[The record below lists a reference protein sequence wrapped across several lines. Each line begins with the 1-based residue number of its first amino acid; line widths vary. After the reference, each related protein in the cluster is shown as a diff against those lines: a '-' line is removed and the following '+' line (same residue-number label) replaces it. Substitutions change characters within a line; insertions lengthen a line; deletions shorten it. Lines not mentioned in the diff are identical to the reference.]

1 MYIVCSLVG
10 GSGWAKSEE
19 QAYRQPELEE
29 EEEGKKLQL
38 PRLNNETDE
47 EEEERKADL

>member
-29 EEEGKKLQL
+29 EEGKKLQL